1 MSLFL
6 MGQWVGLL
14 CVIVFFPDHIHFYL
28 FGSGL
33 VVHVM
38 WYNFVL
44 CKIVL
49 ILKKTCFSFLDG
61 GVAFITTY
69 SFCESMFIYS
79 YFYNINKSLTTKL
92 LKQGLI
98 N

>member
-1 MSLFL
+1 MCLFL
-6 MGQWVGLL
+6 MEPWVGLL

-49 ILKKTCFSFLDG
+49 ILKKKLVSLFWMAVLLLSQLIRFVRACL
-61 GVAFITTY
+61 FIVTSTT
-69 SFCESMFIYS
+69 
-79 YFYNINKSLTTKL
+79 
-92 LKQGLI
+92 
-98 N
+98 